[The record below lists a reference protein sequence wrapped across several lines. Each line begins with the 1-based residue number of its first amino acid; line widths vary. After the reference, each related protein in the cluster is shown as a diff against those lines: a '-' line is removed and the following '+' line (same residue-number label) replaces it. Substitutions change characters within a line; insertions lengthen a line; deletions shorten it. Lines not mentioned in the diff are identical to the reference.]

1 MTFDETVNLFGRFM
15 WDLFYIIMASFAFD
29 FGMDT
34 IIKDVF
40 IDIKESQ
47 VAVFIDPAYPRIL
60 MTQQT
65 VANVCCRNRRGQSR
79 EKNKKCETNK

>member
-1 MTFDETVNLFGRFM
+1 MAFDQAVDLFGRIM
-15 WDLFYIIMASFAFD
+15 RDLLYISMTSFAFD

-34 IIKDVF
+34 VIKDVF

-47 VAVFIDPAYPRIL
+47 VALFINPAYARIL

-65 VANVCCRNRRGQSR
+65 VANVCCKHRRAQG
-79 EKNKKCETNK
+79 